1 MVKTRLPL
9 DGLLSRSET
18 QSAIKRSQQCK
29 ARELA
34 LMDANADADADATT
48 SVDFAPLAPIAAAL

>member
-1 MVKTRLPL
+1 MVKARLSL

-34 LMDANADADADATT
+34 LMDANADADATT
-48 SVDFAPLAPIAAAL
+48 SVDFAPLVPIAVAL